1 LKVAT
6 AAPIL
11 DTVIEPSLF
20 VIAAE
25 SRVRYWRVEADPNAR
40 SERLEVVREFEAVSQ
55 TVLILEGI
63 VAETPM
69 SCKPFGVFRI
79 DW

>member
-11 DTVIEPSLF
+11 DIMTEPSRF
-20 VIAAE
+20 VIAADP
-25 SRVRYWRVEADPNAR
+25 RVRYWRVEAGPNAR
-40 SERLEVVREFEAVSQ
+40 SETFEVVREFEAVSQ

-69 SCKPFGVFRI
+69 SSKPFGVFRI
-79 DW
+79 D